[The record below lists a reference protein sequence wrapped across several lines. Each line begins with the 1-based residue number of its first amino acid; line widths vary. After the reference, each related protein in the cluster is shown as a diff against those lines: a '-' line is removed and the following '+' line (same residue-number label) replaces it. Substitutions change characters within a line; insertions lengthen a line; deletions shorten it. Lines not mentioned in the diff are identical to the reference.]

1 LGTGLSDVG
10 DRTIGPI
17 LSARGEGQSVP
28 NPLAEAIEFKARAEQ
43 TAGTLT
49 AFESA
54 PAAGE
59 GPPLHVHENEDEVL
73 YFLDG
78 LFRLKIEDVVR
89 NASSGSFAFIP
100 KGIPHAWQNIGNEPG
115 RLLVMFLPAAAGME
129 QFFERL
135 AAADADQASV
145 AEAFATL
152 AEVGGMKVVGPPL
165 VQSDPLP

>member
-1 LGTGLSDVG
+1 MP

-17 LSARGEGQSVP
+17 LSAPGEGRSVR

-54 PAAGE
+54 PAPGE
-59 GPPLHVHENEDEVL
+59 GPPLHLHMNEVEVI

-89 NASSGSFAFIP
+89 NAPSGSFACIP
-100 KGIPHAWQNIGNEPG
+100 KGVPHAWQNIGNEPG

-129 QFFERL
+129 QFFEQL
-135 AAADADQASV
+135 ATDVAAGPSV
-145 AEAFATL
+145 AETFATL
-152 AEVGGMKVVGPPL
+152 AEGAGMKVVGPPL
-165 VQSDPLP
+165 AQSDPLV